1 MSDELTQIKQL
12 KDEIRNFVDERD
24 WNKYHHPKEL
34 AISIAIEAAELLEI
48 FQWDEKM
55 DIQHIKSDEKAM
67 SKIKEEVADVT
78 MYILGL
84 ANQLDLDL
92 SDIIMA
98 KLERN
103 RAKYD
108 KDTVLKTGA
117 YRKDKL
123 SKIQ

>member
-1 MSDELTQIKQL
+1 MSDELTRIKQL
-12 KDEIRNFVDERD
+12 KDEIKKFVDERD

-55 DIQHIKSDEKAM
+55 DIQHIKSDEKTM
-67 SKIKEEVADVT
+67 SKIKEEVADVI

-92 SDIIMA
+92 SEIIMA
-98 KLERN
+98 KLDKN
-103 RAKYD
+103 R
-108 KDTVLKTGA
+108 
-117 YRKDKL
+117 
-123 SKIQ
+123 